1 MNDIGINLGFFCTNY
16 ASGGEIEMII
26 EKVLNNNVLLTKNQK
41 GKEVIVMGRG
51 ISFNKVAGD
60 YVDPAKVDK
69 IFLLNEN
76 EFTARLTELLNDIPV
91 AHLELASGIV
101 TYANE
106 VLHTELNDNL
116 YLTLTDHIHF
126 ALERFEKGIQLKNAM
141 LFEIKRF
148 YQKEFGIGLDALKMI
163 EQTTGLSLGED
174 EAGFIALHLVNARM
188 DGTEVRST
196 IKMTEIVQNILNI
209 VTYHYKVVLDETS
222 LNYSRFLT
230 HLQYFSMRV
239 LKKETNNSGEE
250 FLYNQVRLTY
260 VKAFECVGKINE
272 YLEKSHG
279 QSLSKDEYVYL
290 TIHIQR
296 VTERNNLE

>member
-1 MNDIGINLGFFCTNY
+1 
-16 ASGGEIEMII
+16 MII
-26 EKVLNNNVLLTKNQK
+26 EKILNNNVLLTKNQK

-60 YVDPAKVDK
+60 YVDPEKVDK

-76 EFTARLTELLNDIPV
+76 QFTARLTELLNDIPV
-91 AHLELASGIV
+91 AHLELANEIV
-101 TYANE
+101 TYANG
-106 VLHTELNDNL
+106 VLGTELSDNL

-126 ALERFEKGIQLKNAM
+126 AVQRFEKGIALKNAM

-148 YQKEFGIGLDALKMI
+148 YKKEFSIGMDALKII
-163 EQTTGLSLGED
+163 ERATGLSLGED

-188 DGTEVRST
+188 DGSEMKST

-209 VTYHYKVVLDETS
+209 VTYHYKVVLDESS

-239 LKKETNNSGEE
+239 LKKESSSSGED
-250 FLYNQVRLTY
+250 FLYNQLKQTY
-260 VKAFECVGKINE
+260 VKAFECANKIND
-272 YLEKSHG
+272 YLEKSYS

>member
-1 MNDIGINLGFFCTNY
+1 
-16 ASGGEIEMII
+16 MII

-91 AHLELASGIV
+91 AHLELASSIV
-101 TYANE
+101 TYASG

-148 YQKEFGIGLDALKMI
+148 YRKEFGIGLDALKMI

-174 EAGFIALHLVNARM
+174 EVSFIALHLVNARM

>member
-1 MNDIGINLGFFCTNY
+1 
-16 ASGGEIEMII
+16 MII

-91 AHLELASGIV
+91 VHLELANEIV
-101 TYANE
+101 MYANG
-106 VLHTELNDNL
+106 VLGTELSDNL

-126 ALERFEKGIQLKNAM
+126 ALQRFDKGIMLKNAM

-148 YQKEFGIGLDALKMI
+148 YKKEYEIGLDALKII
-163 EQTTGLSLGED
+163 EQATGLALGED

-188 DGTEVRST
+188 DGGNEMRST
-196 IKMTEIVQNILNI
+196 VKMTEIVQNILNI
-209 VTYHYKVVLDETS
+209 VTYHYKLVLDETS

-230 HLQYFSMRV
+230 HLQYFSMRI

-250 FLYNQVRLTY
+250 FLYNQVRQTY
-260 VKAFECVGKINE
+260 VKAFECASKINE

-279 QSLSKDEYVYL
+279 QSLCKDEYVYL

-296 VTERNNLE
+296 VTDRNSLE

>member
-1 MNDIGINLGFFCTNY
+1 
-16 ASGGEIEMII
+16 MII

-51 ISFNKVAGD
+51 ISFNKVVGD
-60 YVDPAKVDK
+60 YVDPDKVDK

-76 EFTARLTELLNDIPV
+76 EFTAKLTELLNDIPV
-91 AHLELASGIV
+91 AHLELANEIV
-101 TYANE
+101 TYAND
-106 VLHTELNDNL
+106 VLGTELSDNI

-126 ALERFEKGIQLKNAM
+126 AVQRYEKGIVLKNAM

-148 YQKEFGIGLDALKMI
+148 YQKEFAIGMDALKFI
-163 EQTTGLSLGED
+163 LNTTGLSLGED

-188 DGTEVRST
+188 DGNEMKST
-196 IKMTEIVQNILNI
+196 VKMTEIVQNILNI
-209 VTYHYKVVLDETS
+209 VTYHYSVILDEST

-230 HLQYFSMRV
+230 HLQYFAMRV
-239 LKKETNNSGEE
+239 LRKESNNSGEE
-250 FLYNQVRLTY
+250 FLYNQVKITY
-260 VKAFECVGKINE
+260 VKAYECAKKINE
-272 YLEKSHG
+272 YLEKSYG

-296 VTERNNLE
+296 VTERNSI

>member
-1 MNDIGINLGFFCTNY
+1 
-16 ASGGEIEMII
+16 MII

-60 YVDPAKVDK
+60 YVDPEKIDK

-91 AHLELASGIV
+91 THLELANEIV
-101 TYANE
+101 TYANG
-106 VLHTELNDNL
+106 VLGTELSDNI

-126 ALERFEKGIQLKNAM
+126 AVQRHEKGIMLKNAM

-148 YQKEFGIGLDALKMI
+148 YKKEFSIGMDALKFI
-163 EQTTGLSLGED
+163 ERTTGLSLGED

-188 DGTEVRST
+188 DSSEMKST
-196 IKMTEIVQNILNI
+196 MKMTEIVQNIINI
-209 VTYHYKVVLDETS
+209 VTYHYNVVLDETS

-230 HLQYFSMRV
+230 HLQYFAMRV
-239 LKKETNNSGEE
+239 LRKETNNSGEE
-250 FLYNQVRLTY
+250 FLYNQVKSTY
-260 VKAFECVGKINE
+260 VKAFECATKING
-272 YLEKSHG
+272 YLESSYG

-296 VTERNNLE
+296 VTERNSLQ

>member
-1 MNDIGINLGFFCTNY
+1 
-16 ASGGEIEMII
+16 MII

-101 TYANE
+101 TYASG

-148 YQKEFGIGLDALKMI
+148 YPKEFGIGLDALKMI

>member
-1 MNDIGINLGFFCTNY
+1 
-16 ASGGEIEMII
+16 MII

-91 AHLELASGIV
+91 VHLELASGIV

-106 VLHTELNDNL
+106 VLRTELSDNL

-126 ALERFEKGIQLKNAM
+126 ALQRFEKGILLKNAM

-148 YQKEFGIGLDALKMI
+148 YKKEFGIGLDALKMI
-163 EQTTGLSLGED
+163 EETTGLALGED

-209 VTYHYKVVLDETS
+209 VTYHYKVVLDENS

-230 HLQYFSMRV
+230 HLQYFSMRI

-250 FLYNQVRLTY
+250 FLYNQVRQTY

-272 YLEKSHG
+272 YLEKTHG

-296 VTERNNLE
+296 VTDRNSLE

>member
-1 MNDIGINLGFFCTNY
+1 
-16 ASGGEIEMII
+16 MII

-106 VLHTELNDNL
+106 VLGTELNDNL

-148 YQKEFGIGLDALKMI
+148 YRKEFEIGLDALKMI

-209 VTYHYKVVLDETS
+209 VTYHYKVVLDESS

-272 YLEKSHG
+272 YLEKTHG

-296 VTERNNLE
+296 VTERNSLE